1 MSEVQETAAA
11 EVAEVAVNGD
21 VEQKENGHTE
31 ETPAPAAENGHTE
44 EAAAENGHTEEAAP
58 ENGHTEE
65 PVAEEAPAEAVKETE
80 DEEPP
85 KKVKKLAKE
94 KSSGNRRSS
103 SRLTN
108 IASGTKLSAEIS
120 SDNLPKGAC

>member
-1 MSEVQETAAA
+1 MSEVQETAP
-11 EVAEVAVNGD
+11 AEVAVNGD

-44 EAAAENGHTEEAAP
+44 EAAA